1 MTVTGPFTGK
11 LALVTG
17 VEASGIGQGIAREL
31 ARQGAAVVAHYP
43 FSSSGADALI
53 EEVTAN
59 GGIVGKVHG
68 DLSTVEN
75 CLRVVDEAAAF
86 LGGLDILVNNA
97 GITEKVPFF
106 QVTPGLFDKVYHVNI
121 RSHYFCAQ
129 QAVRW
134 MNQRGGGAILNLAS
148 IHAFAGVPNFS
159 VYAATKS
166 AIVDLTRE
174 LAIELVPQRI
184 RVNAIAPGHVE
195 VPRHFAAP
203 SYSTELG
210 ARLSPWGR
218 VGTPTD
224 AAKAAA
230 FLLSDDADFITG
242 QVLYVDGGTT
252 TKLAV
257 DAPPLERV

>member
-1 MTVTGPFTGK
+1 MAVTGSFAGK
-11 LALVTG
+11 LALITG

-31 ARQGAAVVAHYP
+31 ARQGATVVAHYP
-43 FSSSGADALI
+43 FSPDGADALI
-53 EEVTAN
+53 QEVEAN
-59 GGIVGKVHG
+59 GGRAGKVHG
-68 DLSTVEN
+68 DLTNVET
-75 CLRVVDEAAAF
+75 CLRVVDEAADF

-97 GITEKVPFF
+97 GITEKVPFLK
-106 QVTPGLFDKVYHVNI
+106 VTSELFDKVYNVNI
-121 RSHYFCAQ
+121 RSHYFCTQ

-148 IHAFAGVPNFS
+148 IHASGGIPNFS
-159 VYAATKS
+159 VYASTKT
-166 AIVDLTRE
+166 AIVAFTRE
-174 LAIELVPQRI
+174 LATELVPQRI
-184 RVNAIAPGHVE
+184 RVNAVAPGHIE

-210 ARLSPWGR
+210 STFAPWGR

-224 AAKAAA
+224 VARAAA
-230 FLLSDDADFITG
+230 FLLSDAADFITG
-242 QVLYVDGGTT
+242 QVLFVDGGIS

>member
-1 MTVTGPFTGK
+1 MSATGPFAGK

-17 VEASGIGQGIAREL
+17 VEATGIGHGIAREL

-43 FSSSGADALI
+43 FSPAGADALI
-53 EEVTAN
+53 QEVSEH
-59 GGIVGKVHG
+59 GGRAGKVHG
-68 DLSTVEN
+68 DLSSVEK
-75 CLRVVDEAAAF
+75 CLAVVDEAAAL

-97 GITEKVPFF
+97 GITEKVPFL
-106 QVTPGLFDKVYHVNI
+106 QVTPELFDHLYHVNI
-121 RSHYFCAQ
+121 RSHYFCTQ

-148 IHAFAGVPNFS
+148 IHAFGGVPNFA
-159 VYAATKS
+159 VYASTKA
-166 AIVDLTRE
+166 AIMALTRE

-184 RVNAIAPGHVE
+184 RVNAIAPGHIE

-203 SYSTELG
+203 SYTTEMG

-218 VGTPTD
+218 VGRAEDP
-224 AAKAAA
+224 AQAAA
-230 FLLSDDADFITG
+230 FLLSDAADFITG
-242 QVLYVDGGTT
+242 QTLYVDGGTT

-257 DAPPLERV
+257 DAPPL